1 MSHAKIQVFYPV
13 TRGRIVL
20 RTEFDWNRTV
30 EPSYVSD
37 DRTTFEFVV
46 ETEQKYFYFKPG
58 LEGGDE
64 GLVLSQGDNYLATT
78 RDSTIRRCYPH
89 FFSEKRGT
97 FSEVFGVPEGQA
109 EANHRVRIYFPP
121 GYEENTLKRYPVL
134 YMQDGTNLFFG
145 DESFGGNEW
154 RVDENLEL
162 LHSMNLID
170 KVIVVGVYAKDRM
183 NEYTK
188 PGYEQYGQFM
198 VNELKPLIDARLR
211 TLTDPQNTA
220 VMGSSL
226 GGVVSF
232 YLGWEYPDV
241 FGKAACL
248 SSTFGY
254 RDDLMERVAS
264 EPKRNVRFYIDSGW
278 PEDNYENTTAMRDQL
293 IASGCEFGRDVLY
306 FAFPGALHN
315 EDSWATRSH
324 VPFQFFFG
332 KAARFEDTRR

>member
-1 MSHAKIQVFYPV
+1 MSQIKIQVFYPPGNGKV
-13 TRGRIVL
+13 IL
-20 RTEFDWNRTV
+20 RTELDWERDL

-37 DRTTFEFVV
+37 DRTMSEFVV
-46 ETEQKYFYFKPG
+46 ETDQKYFYFKPA
-58 LEGGDE
+58 LVGDDK
-64 GLVLSQGDNYLATT
+64 GFVWAKGDNYLATT
-78 RDSTIRRCYPH
+78 RTPIRVIYPH
-89 FFSEKRGT
+89 FFADLRG
-97 FSEVFGVPEGQA
+97 SLSDVINVPEGRS
-109 EANHRVRIYFPP
+109 ETRHSVRVYFPP
-121 GYEENTLKRYPVL
+121 GYDENTLKRYPVL
-134 YMQDGTNLFFG
+134 YMHDGSNLFLP
-145 DESFGGNEW
+145 EEAFGGNEW
-154 RVDENLEL
+154 RVDENIEL
-162 LHSMNLID
+162 LDSMNLID
-170 KVIVVGVYAKDRM
+170 KVIVVGVYARDRM

-188 PGYEQYGQFM
+188 PGYEAYGRFM
-198 VNELKPLIDARLR
+198 VDELKPMVDARLR
-211 TLTDPQNTA
+211 TLSDPDNTA

-232 YLGWEYPDV
+232 FLGWQHPDV

-264 EPKRNVRFYIDSGW
+264 EPRRDVRFYIDSGW

-293 IASGCEFGRDVLY
+293 LASGYEFGRDVLY

-332 KAARFEDTRR
+332 KVPRF

>member
-1 MSHAKIQVFYPV
+1 MSQLKIQVLYPPEN
-13 TRGRIVL
+13 GRVLL
-20 RTEFDWNRTV
+20 RTEFDWNRDI

-37 DRTTFEFVV
+37 DRTMSEFVV
-46 ETEQKYFYFKPG
+46 ETDRKYFYFKPV
-58 LEGGDE
+58 LVGDR
-64 GLVLSQGDNYLATT
+64 GVTWAKGDNYLATT
-78 RDSTIRRCYPH
+78 RTPIRVIYPY
-89 FFSEKRGT
+89 FFADLRG
-97 FSEVFGVPEGQA
+97 SLSDVFKVPEGRA
-109 EANHRVRIYFPP
+109 DTRHAIRVYFPP
-121 GYEENTLKRYPVL
+121 GYDENTLKRYPVL
-134 YMQDGTNLFFG
+134 YMHDGSNLFLP
-145 DESFGGNEW
+145 EEAFGGNEW
-154 RVDENLEL
+154 RVDENIEL
-162 LHSMNLID
+162 LDSMNLID
-170 KVIVVGVYAKDRM
+170 KVIVVGVYARDRM

-188 PGYEQYGQFM
+188 TGYEQYGRFL
-198 VNELKPLIDARLR
+198 VDELKPMIDARLR
-211 TLTDPQNTA
+211 TLSDPANTA

-232 YLGWEYPDV
+232 YLGWQHPDV

-264 EPKRNVRFYIDSGW
+264 EPKRDVRFYIDSGW

-293 IASGCEFGRDVLY
+293 LASGYEFGRDVLY

-332 KAARFEDTRR
+332 KVPRF